1 MDVMHIRIN
10 KPRRPRPAQ
19 KKKPLLLE
27 MNQIVFGFFAE
38 FLHVAPPHLPD
49 HVHND
54 VHDRPKEG
62 SSIDLHESTYPSVF
76 RQYLRD

>member
-1 MDVMHIRIN
+1 
-10 KPRRPRPAQ
+10 
-19 KKKPLLLE
+19 

-54 VHDRPKEG
+54 VHDKPKEG
-62 SSIDLHESTYPSVF
+62 SSIDLHEIHIRQFLDSVCEIRWVF
-76 RQYLRD
+76 SKI